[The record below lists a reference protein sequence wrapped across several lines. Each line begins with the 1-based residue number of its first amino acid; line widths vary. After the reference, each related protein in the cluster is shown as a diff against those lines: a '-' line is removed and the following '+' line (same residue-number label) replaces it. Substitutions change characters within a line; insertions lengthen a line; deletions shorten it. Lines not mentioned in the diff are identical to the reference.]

1 MSTRSLFR
9 AVTLTASLGL
19 LASGL
24 ASAQAQATISGRVTD
39 ATSGEP
45 IAAAQ
50 VSVVGTALGTGTNS
64 EGRYTIRGVRPGS
77 VELRVLRVGYSE
89 QKQSVTAAAG
99 RRGAGTRVEL
109 TEAM

>member
-1 MSTRSLFR
+1 MSTRSLVR

-24 ASAQAQATISGRVTD
+24 ASAQAQATI
-39 ATSGEP
+39 SGEP